1 MTVTNRLMSTF
12 LFIFAAISLIAGVVF
27 IQQGLSKYILIKEL
41 AATEKVSTG
50 LSDEQVK
57 RGELVDSL
65 NRMQAAADLI
75 RTHRQKIAQTYS
87 ELLGGGKYDP
97 KNPKQ
102 LTYAQAINLENYLY
116 LGVLS
121 FGTTYL
127 MMGIGG
133 FMLLVAVSLCL
144 IGITLRNV
152 A

>member
-1 MTVTNRLMSTF
+1 MIGTNRFISII
-12 LFIFAAISLIAGVVF
+12 LFIFAVFSLISGIVF
-27 IQQGLSKYILIKEL
+27 IQQGLSKYILIKQL
-41 AATEKVSTG
+41 ASTEKVTVG
-50 LSDEQVK
+50 LSEDQIK

-65 NRMQAAADLI
+65 NSMQAGADLI

-97 KNPKQ
+97 TNPKQ

-133 FMLLVAVSLCL
+133 FMILVAVSLGA
-144 IGITLRNV
+144 ISIALRPSM
-152 A
+152 